1 MTKYGGYFTS
11 SRRLALVRQL
21 AQCKETY
28 TAQGEQRER
37 RSAVMRIG
45 AHFRVGYRLDNGDD
59 HYQYV
64 DSVSGDV
71 LGADDYGV
79 QQLYADSNIIKEC
92 EKWNIEAIPDLCPT

>member
-1 MTKYGGYFTS
+1 MTNYSGYFTS

-37 RSAVMRIG
+37 RSAVMLIG
-45 AHFRVGYRLDNGDD
+45 THFRVGYRLDNGDN

-71 LGADDYGV
+71 LGADNYDERCC
-79 QQLYADSNIIKEC
+79 YADSNIIKEC
-92 EKWNIEAIPDLCPT
+92 EKWNINAIPDLCAT